1 MTRFNQLPK
10 HLQDKVD
17 TRKQEG
23 ENNKLV
29 IPGQFPTMNTIIDK
43 SKTHW
48 SKYKRM
54 KDNYDAIVQYYVEQQ
69 RIKFF
74 EAVKLNITYYRKDK
88 RTDPDNI
95 AAAKKFIIDGLVSA
109 GVLEDD
115 GWKQVKGFKESWEVD
130 KDNPRIEIELE
141 EP

>member
-1 MTRFNQLPK
+1 MTRFNHLPK
-10 HLQDKVD
+10 KLKKKID
-17 TRKQEG
+17 RKKAEG
-23 ENNKLV
+23 KNNKLV
-29 IPGQFPTMNTIIDK
+29 IPGQLPTMNTIINK

-48 SKYKRM
+48 SNYKRM
-54 KDNYDAIVQYYVEQQ
+54 KDNYDAIVQYYAEQQ

-74 EAVKLNITYYRKDK
+74 ESTVLNITYYRKDK

-115 GWKQVKGFKESWEVD
+115 GWAVVKGFNETWEVD
-130 KDNPRIEIELE
+130 RENPRVEIELLE
-141 EP
+141 V

>member
-1 MTRFNQLPK
+1 MTRFNHLPK
-10 HLQDKVD
+10 KLQDKVD
-17 TRKQEG
+17 TRKAEG
-23 ENNKLV
+23 DNNFLV
-29 IPGQFPTMNTIIDK
+29 IPGELPTMNTIINK

-48 SKYKRM
+48 SEYKKM
-54 KDNYDAIVQYYVEQQ
+54 KDSQDAIIQYYAEQQ

-74 EAVKLNITYYRKDK
+74 EAVILNITYYRKDK

-115 GWKQVKGFKESWEVD
+115 GWAVVKGFNETWEVD
-130 KDNPRIEIELE
+130 RENPRVEIELLE
-141 EP
+141 V